1 MTTIAHRRA
10 VDRVR
15 SVASEVAREERYAL
29 QRGER
34 EIDQVWDGV
43 EQRFDVERVRRG
55 MASLTPIQREALT
68 LACFGGYTQSQVAQ
82 LLQLPLGTV
91 KTRIRDGL
99 IGLRDALGVEA

>member
-34 EIDQVWDGV
+34 EIDQVWTAWSNDL
-43 EQRFDVERVRRG
+43 
-55 MASLTPIQREALT
+55 MWRE
-68 LACFGGYTQSQVAQ
+68 
-82 LLQLPLGTV
+82 
-91 KTRIRDGL
+91 
-99 IGLRDALGVEA
+99 